1 MLWFTY
7 KNLRFAIM
15 VNCMIT
21 MQICKVLSIRCKWSA
36 CWLHENESNSQKDF
50 FFCSCKALL
59 EDGFLDC
66 GAEGVRAK
74 RISSANK
81 YCRSL
86 ENFGILDWNDH
97 YWWLFHGFFFFAYAE
112 VVVGA
117 AQKCCIKRFSSS
129 AFCLLFRNFYD
140 LFLRTFASI
149 TGYKLILILNFQ
161 KSKFKL
167 IYWRKKT
174 NFSS

>member
-1 MLWFTY
+1 MILLQKLIVSIKVETMLWFTY

-86 ENFGILDWNDH
+86 ANFGILDWNDH
-97 YWWLFHGFFFFAYAE
+97 YWWLFHGFFFLHMLRLLS
-112 VVVGA
+112 VPLKSA
-117 AQKCCIKRFSSS
+117 ALKGFLLRHFVCYS
-129 AFCLLFRNFYD
+129 A
-140 LFLRTFASI
+140 TF
-149 TGYKLILILNFQ
+149 TTCF
-161 KSKFKL
+161 
-167 IYWRKKT
+167 
-174 NFSS
+174 

>member
-1 MLWFTY
+1 MSKAKILELRENRDKASSRIFHLSDAVSQLTSESSVHSIEKTRKDSNLDLIAAKIVAYADYLLAKSLSVFGEYYSVLNEMELFTRGIY
-7 KNLRFAIM
+7 MGLLIEGNRTVCERVDSALVTSFYGVLENLAYSR
-15 VNCMIT
+15 
-21 MQICKVLSIRCKWSA
+21 
-36 CWLHENESNSQKDF
+36 KDF

-97 YWWLFHGFFFFAYAE
+97 YW
-112 VVVGA
+112 
-117 AQKCCIKRFSSS
+117 
-129 AFCLLFRNFYD
+129 
-140 LFLRTFASI
+140 
-149 TGYKLILILNFQ
+149 
-161 KSKFKL
+161 
-167 IYWRKKT
+167 
-174 NFSS
+174 